1 MSFTVYLYFQKKN
14 LIFRFIDFSLL
25 IYCFIFIDAYSLF
38 SLDYFRLNLLF
49 FKVKNIILS

>member
-25 IYCFIFIDAYSLF
+25 IYCFTFIDAYSLF

-49 FKVKNIILS
+49 FKVKNILS